1 MRLVGREQLDEFT
14 QAHADARAW
23 IENWI
28 ADIEAVRWCTPQD
41 IKESY
46 ASASFLPDRIVIFN
60 VKGNRYRIEV
70 QVAYNTGVVVVKWA
84 GTHADYTKR
93 FS

>member
-1 MRLVGREQLDEFT
+1 MRLVGRETLDEFT
-14 QAHADARAW
+14 NAHADARAW

-28 ADIEAVRWCTPQD
+28 ADVKAARWRTPQE

-46 ASASFLPDRIVIFN
+46 ASASFLASRVVIFN
-60 VKGNRYRIEV
+60 VKGNRYRLEV

-84 GTHADYTKR
+84 GTHAEYTKR
-93 FS
+93 MS